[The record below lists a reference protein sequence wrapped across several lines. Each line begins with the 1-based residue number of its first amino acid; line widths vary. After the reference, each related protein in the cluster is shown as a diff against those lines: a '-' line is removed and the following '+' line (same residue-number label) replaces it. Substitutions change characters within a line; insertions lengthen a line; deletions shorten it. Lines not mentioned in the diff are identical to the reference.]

1 MPKGL
6 RHLHF
11 SFTEDRLTHYGG
23 MALIQRFCRQLRLR
37 RRLQRSVPLLKSPR
51 GYSPADLILALMYAI
66 IAGLRRI
73 NKVEILQ
80 YNGVFLDLLG
90 LDQFPDQST
99 LRRFLKRLPPASI
112 RQLAR
117 LHDQL
122 RHLLF
127 ALPKTRT
134 SLTFDLDTVILTIYG
149 HQAGARLGYNPKKRG
164 RRSYHPILC
173 FEAHLQEFWHGSLR
187 PGNAG
192 VSTGVVFFVR
202 RCLAKAPPKMGRGR
216 IRFRADAG
224 FYGYRLIA
232 YLEQV
237 GCGYAIV
244 ARLHPNLKERAQH
257 CRFQRMTP
265 DWAVGEFCYQPRSW
279 KTPHRFVVVRRP
291 LPRDPTEAR
300 QLTLFKDQKYTYHV
314 LVTNLKTHPWR
325 VWLFYDQRANIEKH
339 IRELLY
345 DYPLAKVPTD
355 DWTANVAFF
364 QIVLF
369 AFNLVLWFKRL
380 CLPREYL
387 HATLDTVRTDFLVL
401 PAQLSHR
408 HNRNVLLL
416 PRGHH
421 QQQQF
426 LTAYKKIL
434 RFQFKEKR

>member
-11 SFTEDRLTHYGG
+11 RFTEDHLTHYGG
-23 MALIQRFCRQLRLR
+23 LALIQRFCRQLGLR
-37 RRLQRSVPLLKSPR
+37 RRLQRSVPRVKSPR
-51 GYSPADLILALMYAI
+51 GYAPADLILALMYAI

-73 NKVEILQ
+73 NKVDILQ

-90 LDQFPDQST
+90 LDPFPDQST
-99 LRRFLKRLPPASI
+99 LRRFLKRLPPACI

-122 RHLLF
+122 RQQLF
-127 ALPKTRT
+127 SWPQPRT

-202 RCLAKAPPKMGRGR
+202 RCLAKAPQKIARGR

-237 GCGYAIV
+237 GGGYAIV
-244 ARLHPNLKERAQH
+244 ARLHPNLKERAQQ

-265 DWAVGEFCYQPRSW
+265 DWAVGEFRYQPRGW

-291 LPRDPTEAR
+291 LPQDPAEAR
-300 QLTLFKDQKYTYHV
+300 QLTLFQDRKYAYHV

-364 QIVLF
+364 QILLF
-369 AFNLVLWFKRL
+369 AFNLMLWFKRL
-380 CLPREYL
+380 CLPQQYL

-401 PAQLSHR
+401 PALLYKPQ
-408 HNRNVLLL
+408 NRNVLLL

-421 QQQQF
+421 YQQQF
-426 LTAYKKIL
+426 QAAYKKIARL
-434 RFQFKEKR
+434 KFREKR

>member
-1 MPKGL
+1 
-6 RHLHF
+6 
-11 SFTEDRLTHYGG
+11 
-23 MALIQRFCRQLRLR
+23 
-37 RRLQRSVPLLKSPR
+37 
-51 GYSPADLILALMYAI
+51 MYAI
-66 IAGLRRI
+66 IAGLRRL
-73 NKVEILQ
+73 NKVDILH

-99 LRRFLKRLPPASI
+99 LRRFLKRLAPAAI
-112 RQLAR
+112 RHLAR
-117 LHDQL
+117 LNDQL
-122 RHLLF
+122 RQQLF
-127 ALPKTRT
+127 LWPRPRT

-202 RCLAKAPPKMGRGR
+202 RCLSKVPQKMARAR

-244 ARLHPNLKERAQH
+244 ARLHPNLKERAQQ

-265 DWAVGEFCYQPRSW
+265 DWAVGEFRYQPRSW

-291 LPRDPTEAR
+291 LPQDPAEAR
-300 QLTLFKDQKYTYHV
+300 QLTLFKDQKYVYHV

-345 DYPLAKVPTD
+345 DYPLAKIPTD
-355 DWTANVAFF
+355 HWTANVAFF

-380 CLPREYL
+380 CLTREYL

-401 PAQLSHR
+401 PAQLTHR
-408 HNRNVLLL
+408 DNRNVLLL
-416 PRGHH
+416 PRAHH

-426 LTAYKKIL
+426 LTAYKKIA